1 MKLNQK
7 LYQLLN
13 EQIKHELESAYIYYS
28 MVSYFV
34 AEGLD
39 GMAQWMTAQ
48 AQEEL
53 LHASKFFNFIGERG
67 DKVELQNLEI
77 SKTFW
82 KSPLEAFQD
91 ALAHEEFITGKINDL
106 MKVAIEVN
114 DYPAKVLLDWFVSE
128 QVEEEDN
135 VGKVVQTLSRIG
147 DSGQGLIMLDRELGT
162 RVFTPPPAEEEN
174 A

>member
-1 MKLNQK
+1 MMKLDKK
-7 LYQLLN
+7 LYALINDQV
-13 EQIKHELESAYIYYS
+13 KHELESAYIYYS
-28 MVSYFV
+28 MVSYFT

-67 DKVELQNLEI
+67 GKVELKDLKI
-77 SKTFW
+77 IKTSW
-82 KSPLEAFQD
+82 SSPLEAFQD

-114 DYPAKVLLDWFVSE
+114 DYPAKVLLDWFVAE

-135 VGKVVQTLSRIG
+135 VGKVVQTLSRLG
-147 DSGQGLIMLDRELGT
+147 NSGHGLIMIDRELGQ
-162 RVFTPPPAEEEN
+162 RVFTPPPAEGK
-174 A
+174 

>member
-1 MKLNQK
+1 MKLIQK
-7 LYQLLN
+7 LYTLINDQV
-13 EQIKHELESAYIYYS
+13 KHELESAYIYYS
-28 MVSYFV
+28 MVSYFA

-67 DKVELQNLEI
+67 NQVELQPLAI
-77 SKTFW
+77 SKTRW

-91 ALAHEEFITGKINDL
+91 ALAHEEFITAKINDL

-114 DYPAKVLLDWFVSE
+114 DYPAKVLLDWFVAE
-128 QVEEEDN
+128 QVEEEDS
-135 VGKVVQTLSRIG
+135 VGKVVQTLERIG
-147 DSGQGLIMLDRELGT
+147 DSGHGLIMLDRELSQ
-162 RVFTPPPAEEEN
+162 RVFTPPPAEGE
-174 A
+174 

>member
-77 SKTFW
+77 SKTSW

-114 DYPAKVLLDWFVSE
+114 DYSAKVLLDWFVSE
-128 QVEEEDN
+128 QVEEEASVDE
-135 VGKVVQTLSRIG
+135 VLQQLKLIDGKG
-147 DSGQGLIMLDRELGT
+147 SGLFMLDREAKART
-162 RVFTPPPAEEEN
+162 FTPSAE
-174 A
+174 